1 MLQRYN
7 VTTVL
12 RGCFIVTHNGVQSWD
27 RTGEGEGARRN
38 LPSTLE
44 GHGATLHAWW
54 PGHPRHVL
62 VHNHSHQ
69 DNDTV
74 AVSRLPYSLDRMGD
88 HLKTS
93 TPGRPVKTQIDQEG
107 SRPPSKSVAV
117 KTSGSDFMNGKVKKF
132 PEHNSVLWTLMC
144 GFTGSNVLY
153 CSTGVFQVLC
163 VQYLNYHGIDGAHTG
178 LGVLASYLGL
188 LLFSLPFMF
197 DVKDRRPRFH
207 WMFIPTAMADVFGQ
221 ISGQLSQHL
230 CGASLFMIIYSSIT
244 VFAALFRWYFYQHP
258 VSKGE
263 WAGILVISV
272 GLCITTV
279 GGQDGDDDEK
289 HASEVLSGMIL
300 ALVSAVCYGWVYVWT
315 EQIMKGNISGLTG
328 GIAPSPIGMATFS
341 GFAGTVS
348 VGAYMASYVGPNWD
362 ELVVKPMTVMDSS
375 YEQVVLVYLI
385 LLLMC
390 GLHNISFIYVGK
402 SGGGAVVTGVNKAVQ
417 TVSVF
422 LASALAYGAAH
433 AEQRMTGEKTLGVI
447 FVVFGVLYYSLK
459 SQEAKAGDD
468 ETRDKSAMV
477 EMVEKVSI
485 AVSEAGSRMRG
496 VNKARYTKLPN
507 DVVVE
512 DAIDCSTGE
521 SVNGSNQHEAV

>member
-1 MLQRYN
+1 
-7 VTTVL
+7 
-12 RGCFIVTHNGVQSWD
+12 
-27 RTGEGEGARRN
+27 
-38 LPSTLE
+38 
-44 GHGATLHAWW
+44 
-54 PGHPRHVL
+54 
-62 VHNHSHQ
+62 
-69 DNDTV
+69 
-74 AVSRLPYSLDRMGD
+74 
-88 HLKTS
+88 
-93 TPGRPVKTQIDQEG
+93 
-107 SRPPSKSVAV
+107 
-117 KTSGSDFMNGKVKKF
+117 
-132 PEHNSVLWTLMC
+132 
-144 GFTGSNVLY
+144 
-153 CSTGVFQVLC
+153 
-163 VQYLNYHGIDGAHTG
+163 
-178 LGVLASYLGL
+178 
-188 LLFSLPFMF
+188 
-197 DVKDRRPRFH
+197 
-207 WMFIPTAMADVFGQ
+207 
-221 ISGQLSQHL
+221 
-230 CGASLFMIIYSSIT
+230 
-244 VFAALFRWYFYQHP
+244 
-258 VSKGE
+258 
-263 WAGILVISV
+263 
-272 GLCITTV
+272 
-279 GGQDGDDDEK
+279 
-289 HASEVLSGMIL
+289 
-300 ALVSAVCYGWVYVWT
+300 
-315 EQIMKGNISGLTG
+315 MKGNISGLTG